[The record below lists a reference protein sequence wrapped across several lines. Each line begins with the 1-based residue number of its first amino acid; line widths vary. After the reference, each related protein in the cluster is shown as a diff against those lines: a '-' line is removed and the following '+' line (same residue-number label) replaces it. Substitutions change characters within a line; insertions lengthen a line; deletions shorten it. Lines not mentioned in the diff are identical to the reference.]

1 MKKGIVISLIGLVL
15 VLAAAYGIYLWFF
28 CRFYVPAGHMA
39 VVTAKAGSEPQPGQ
53 ILVDRGQR
61 GIWKEVLTE
70 GRHFLD
76 PIMYDVSIVKAVRIP
91 IGQVGIV
98 TSKVGKP
105 LPPGEIIAPDHSYQ
119 GVWRDV
125 LGPGLHRLNPQGY
138 SVEIT
143 DAINIP
149 IGYVGVVTSQTGK
162 AAPVGEFAGPG
173 SKGVLKDVLQPGLY
187 YINPRAYQV
196 NVIEIGMNQVSMT
209 GKEGSVIEMKKSVG
223 TANTALQQL
232 SSNTLNRQLQQRM
245 NMAPPARQQVAT
257 GNRAMQQAQNRY
269 QPRNANRV
277 QYNRAFAMKSKRADA
292 RPSVTADMVEADG
305 AAAAPSRRNSTP
317 GYSISNFVEFPSR
330 DGFKILMDMTV
341 EFELLPENVSRIYM
355 LYGDLPQVVEKII
368 LPQILSVSRLKG
380 SSYKAQDFIMGEGR
394 ETFQKNLRDE
404 LVRSLKEKRIII
416 HNAIIRN
423 VAIPRNILQPIQE
436 SSLAKEQNLTNFSL
450 QETAKI
456 EAELNSQIGMIE
468 QKRLEVEQETRKLV
482 AEIKA
487 GQEKSVRLIQAQT
500 ELEVARLQL
509 QRSEIEA
516 RRKQLI
522 GETDIKA
529 DFIRRSETA
538 KGVRMKAEALGKH
551 GIMADLSLIEALNP
565 NLKLQVIYAGEG
577 TLWTDLKSGVIPL
590 KGKTR

>member
-1 MKKGIVISLIGLVL
+1 MKKGLIISVIVIF
-15 VLAAAYGIYLWFF
+15 AALLLGWGWYQWFC

-39 VVTAKAGSEPQPGQ
+39 VVTAKSGSDPKPGE
-53 ILVDRGQR
+53 ILVERGQK
-61 GIWKEVLTE
+61 GIWKEVLSE

-76 PIMYDVSIVKAVRIP
+76 PVFHDVQIVRAIQIP
-91 IGQVGIV
+91 IGKIGIV

-105 LPPGEIIAPDHSYQ
+105 LPPGEIIAPDHTYQ

-125 LGPGLHRLNPQGY
+125 LGPGMHRLNPQGY
-138 SVEIT
+138 SVDLA
-143 DAINIP
+143 DAVNIP

-162 AAPVGEFAGPG
+162 AAAAGKFATVHT
-173 SKGVLKDVLQPGLY
+173 KGILKDVLQPGLY

-209 GKEGSVIEMKKSVG
+209 GKTGSVIEMK
-223 TANTALQQL
+223 NTVRSASSALSAL
-232 SSNTLNRQLQQRM
+232 SSNILNRQLQQRM
-245 NMAPPARQQVAT
+245 NQKPQNTQQVQAV
-257 GNRAMQQAQNRY
+257 NRAMQQAQRRY
-269 QPRNANRV
+269 QPRYAGRV
-277 QYNRAFAMKSKRADA
+277 NYSKAAPVKAEAVADH
-292 RPSVTADMVEADG
+292 
-305 AAAAPSRRNSTP
+305 AAAPSSARAAGTKRKGMASP

-394 ETFQKNLRDE
+394 ETFQKTLRDD
-404 LVRSLKEKRIII
+404 LVRLLKEKNIII

-450 QETAKI
+450 QAAAKI
-456 EAELNSQIGMIE
+456 EAELNTQIAMID
-468 QKRLEVEQETRKLV
+468 QKRREVEQETKKLV

-487 GQEKSVRLIQAQT
+487 NQEQSVCLIQAQT
-500 ELEVARLQL
+500 DLQVAQIQL
-509 QRSEIEA
+509 KRSEIEA
-516 RRKQLI
+516 KRQQLT
-522 GETDIKA
+522 GETEVKA
-529 DFIRRSETA
+529 DFIRRNETA
-538 KGVRMKAEALGKH
+538 RGVRMKSEALGKS
-551 GIMADLSLIEALNP
+551 GILADMKLVESLNP
-565 NLKLQVIYAGEG
+565 ALKLQVIYAGEG

-590 KGKTR
+590 KK